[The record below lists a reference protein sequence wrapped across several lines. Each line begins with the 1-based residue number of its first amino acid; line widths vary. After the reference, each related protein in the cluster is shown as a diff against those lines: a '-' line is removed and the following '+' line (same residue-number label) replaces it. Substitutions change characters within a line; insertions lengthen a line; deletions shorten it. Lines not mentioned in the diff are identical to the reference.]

1 MIKRKD
7 IIEYVL
13 PEKDWGNVILNARKA
28 EIGGKS
34 QIRSTG
40 DRAKT
45 LSEDQLVGQIAT
57 YAGSMVLTGSPDGY
71 CKAREIANKNPHKG
85 DGGVDIVGLDNI
97 DIKGSMMR
105 YSSNPLKY
113 RLLVR
118 PRERH
123 KGWIY
128 VLAMVPKKR
137 PYTAFVVGW
146 ANDGDL
152 PKEAYNGTVESLRGA
167 YVVEATRLRKI
178 LWLSLFNMPRV

>member
-71 CKAREIANKNPHKG
+71 WKAREIANKNPHKG

-113 RLLVR
+113 KLLVR
-118 PRERH
+118 PKERH
-123 KGWIY
+123 SGWIY

-167 YVVEATRLRKI
+167 YVVEAARLRKI